1 MAKDGVLLI
10 QYIKNQKIKIINM
23 SFVNNMFSN
32 QNRIDN
38 YLGLSTKGD
47 KKNQLGLIMKRNKQL
62 TNKGNTVLLK

>member
-38 YLGLSTKGD
+38 YLGLSTKGVKRD
-47 KKNQLGLIMKRNKQL
+47 RLDLIMKRNKQL